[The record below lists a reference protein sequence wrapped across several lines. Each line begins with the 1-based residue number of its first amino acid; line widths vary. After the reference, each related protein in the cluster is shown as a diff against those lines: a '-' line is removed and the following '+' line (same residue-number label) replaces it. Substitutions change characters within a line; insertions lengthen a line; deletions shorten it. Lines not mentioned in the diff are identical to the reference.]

1 MLDTYFC
8 RMMDIISFQTYQI
21 HPVMKKALFTLFGLA
36 LFVATASAQIIFAEQ
51 IEAPADFGQFTLVV
65 PKSPLSVQILFIGGT
80 DMVQTNA
87 TYGNPAGETPAKE
100 YHDFIGFTEDK
111 TTDDLGWI
119 SVNHEMA
126 QSHDLIG
133 DGGGM
138 TVFKVRRDPITDTL
152 IVVEQILTDGRKGK
166 FFAVDFANTVGE
178 TGMNCGGI
186 QSPDGRIWTAEEWM
200 VSSNTEIYNKGE
212 GFRDTLDF
220 VVKSDLMGW
229 EGVTLKKYQNLNWM
243 VEIDPRQ
250 ATAIRK
256 QYNWGRQPFE
266 SGTITNDLK
275 RVYLGTDAT
284 PGFFTMFIADQA
296 GDFSKGMLYAYK
308 HDNQGYK
315 WIPISGDTE
324 TLMNVMDTIAAKG
337 ATMFNRIE
345 WLKCDPFT
353 NDIYFTE
360 TGSDYPGMAFEEGT
374 KAGAVHD
381 TYRFEHAAE
390 QGFSSPDTSEYTDY
404 YGRVWKYDAAKD
416 TAYVYLEAGAG
427 VKTNKHFSNPDGMNI
442 IVLNGKRYM
451 IIEED
456 LNGRSQGRMPAG
468 FEHVNNCEIWM
479 LDMSI
484 PNPTTDDLIRLA
496 ITPIGA
502 EVTGVALTP
511 DGKSLLVNAQHPA
524 SSNPFPNNHSY
535 TFAIHGFDKLTDA
548 DLLEPIDD
556 FTDKEVNDNLF
567 RVHFNAT
574 TRMVY
579 FNQTTDAAVYDQSG
593 KRVIVVRNA
602 KTMDASILSAGKYI
616 IENEQ
621 GSKVSFII
629 E

>member
-1 MLDTYFC
+1 
-8 RMMDIISFQTYQI
+8 
-21 HPVMKKALFTLFGLA
+21 
-36 LFVATASAQIIFAEQ
+36 
-51 IEAPADFGQFTLVV
+51 
-65 PKSPLSVQILFIGGT
+65 
-80 DMVQTNA
+80 MVQTNA
-87 TYGNPAGETPAKE
+87 TYGNPAGEAPAKE

-111 TTDDLGWI
+111 ATNDLGWI

-152 IVVEQILTDGRKGK
+152 ILVEQILADGRKGK

-200 VSSNTEIYNKGE
+200 VSSNTEIYNKGK

-220 VVKSDLMGW
+220 VIKSDLMGW
-229 EGVTLKKYQNLNWM
+229 EDITLKRYQNLNWM

-250 ATAIRK
+250 AKAIRK

-266 SGTITNDLK
+266 SGTISSDMK

-284 PGFFTMFIADQA
+284 PGFFSMFIADKA
-296 GDFSKGMLYAYK
+296 GDFSKGTLYVYK
-308 HDNQGYK
+308 HDRKGYK
-315 WIPISGDTE
+315 WVP
-324 TLMNVMDTIAAKG
+324 MNDSPTTMIHAMDAFATSG

-345 WLKCDPFT
+345 WLKCDPIT
-353 NDIYFTE
+353 NDVYFTE
-360 TGSDYPGMAFEEGT
+360 TGSDRPGKAFQKGED
-374 KAGAVHD
+374 AGAVHD
-381 TYRFEHAAE
+381 AYRLVHAAK
-390 QGFSSPDTSEYTDY
+390 QGINSPNHPEYNDY
-404 YGRVWKYDAAKD
+404 YGRIWKYDVARD

-427 VKTNKHFSNPDGMNI
+427 VRTSKHFSNPDGMNI
-442 IVLNGKRYM
+442 IMLNSKRYM

-456 LNGRSQGRMPAG
+456 LNGRSHGRMPAG

-484 PNPTTDDLIRLA
+484 LNPTTDDLIRLA
-496 ITPIGA
+496 ITPVGA

-511 DGKSLLVNAQHPA
+511 DSKSLLVNVQHPA

-548 DLLEPIDD
+548 DLSEPIGD
-556 FTDKEVNDNLF
+556 FTNGEINDNLF
-567 RVHFNAT
+567 HIYFNAT

-593 KRVIVVRNA
+593 KRVAVVRNA
-602 KTMDASILSAGKYI
+602 KSMDASNLTAGKYI
-616 IENEQ
+616 IQNEQ
-621 GSKVSFII
+621 GNKVSFVI

>member
-1 MLDTYFC
+1 
-8 RMMDIISFQTYQI
+8 
-21 HPVMKKALFTLFGLA
+21 
-36 LFVATASAQIIFAEQ
+36 
-51 IEAPADFGQFTLVV
+51 
-65 PKSPLSVQILFIGGT
+65 
-80 DMVQTNA
+80 
-87 TYGNPAGETPAKE
+87 
-100 YHDFIGFTEDK
+100 
-111 TTDDLGWI
+111 
-119 SVNHEMA
+119 
-126 QSHDLIG
+126 
-133 DGGGM
+133 
-138 TVFKVRRDPITDTL
+138 
-152 IVVEQILTDGRKGK
+152 
-166 FFAVDFANTVGE
+166 
-178 TGMNCGGI
+178 
-186 QSPDGRIWTAEEWM
+186 TAEEWM
-200 VSSNTEIYNKGE
+200 MSSNAEIYNKGK

-229 EGVTLKKYQNLNWM
+229 EGVTLKRYQNLNWM

-296 GDFSKGMLYAYK
+296 GDFSKGTFYAYK
-308 HDNQGYK
+308 HDKQGYK
-315 WIPISGDTE
+315 WIPIYGGTE
-324 TLMNVMDTIAAKG
+324 TFIHVMDTIAAKG

-360 TGSDYPGMAFEEGT
+360 TGRDYPGSAFATGT
-374 KAGAVHD
+374 KVGAVHD
-381 TYRFEHAAE
+381 TYRFANAAK
-390 QGFSSPDTSEYTDY
+390 QGFTSPDDPKYTDY
-404 YGRVWKYDAAKD
+404 YGRIWKYDVARD

-427 VKTNKHFSNPDGMNI
+427 VKTNKHLSNPDGMNI

-456 LNGRSQGRMPAG
+456 LNGRSHGRMPADLQN
-468 FEHVNNCEIWM
+468 VTNCEIWM

-484 PNPTTDDLIRLA
+484 INPTTDDLIRLA
-496 ITPIGA
+496 ITPVGA
-502 EVTGVALTP
+502 EVTGVAFTP

-524 SSNPFPNNHSY
+524 SNNPFPHNHSY
-535 TFAIHGFDKLTDA
+535 TFAIHGFDKLTAA
-548 DLLEPIDD
+548 DLSEPIGD
-556 FTDKEVNDNLF
+556 FTNEEVNDNLF
-567 RVHFNAT
+567 RIYFNAT

-579 FNQTTDAAVYDQSG
+579 FNQTTDAAIYDQSG
-593 KRVIVVRNA
+593 KRIAVARNA
-602 KTMDASILSAGKYI
+602 KSMDVSSLTVGKYFI
-616 IENEQ
+616 QNEQ